1 MTIDVSKMTPKE
13 LEAHVKKEQKIRGE
27 IDALRLKLENG
38 EYRTKTEKLYL
49 NNQYQQK
56 FRELDIH
63 MGYITDDE

>member
-1 MTIDVSKMTPKE
+1 MTIDVTKMTEKQ

-27 IDALRLKLENG
+27 IEALRLKLENA
-38 EYRTKTEKLYL
+38 EYRTKTEKLFI

-63 MGYITDDE
+63 MGYITEDE